1 MLTEQIHLFSAVLEG
16 PIQIIELDLTELH
29 IFAIGI
35 QKTLQDIHAAMA
47 GEAQM
52 TDPAVLFLL
61 HQIAVDPV
69 LLVIQ
74 VGVNIHFTD
83 IVEEV
88 KIEIVDA
95 QLIQL
100 TLKNLLHLSP
110 V

>member
-1 MLTEQIHLFSAVLEG
+1 MLTEQIHLFSAILEG
-16 PIQIIELDLTELH
+16 PVQVIELDLAKFH
-29 IFAIGI
+29 IFSIRC
-35 QKTLQDIHAAMA
+35 QETFQDIHAAVA